1 METTK
6 QKQPVTDQDKFVRGL
21 YRNIGEL
28 ARSVKLL
35 AIALERS
42 FGPVSVEVKNG
53 KPVQADLPGI
63 APHDTADL
71 PSGLAWVNEHGFA
84 YKPGDIAKQIAK
96 KPRTW
101 CNTVK
106 VWDAIWDLFGRDGM
120 PITKQELYTSEE
132 LPKEIGWKTNNK
144 VGIESLSKILSVL
157 VRAGAM
163 ERLGRDAYHSEKPT
177 DELREAV
184 ERVAKKRKEVAA

>member
-6 QKQPVTDQDKFVRGL
+6 QEQPVTDQDKFVRGL

-28 ARSVKLL
+28 ARAVTHL
-35 AIALERS
+35 ANSITVAFPPKMDFDQIR
-42 FGPVSVEVKNG
+42 EVA
-53 KPVQADLPGI
+53 VQENLPGI
-63 APHDTADL
+63 GQDDTSGL
-71 PSGLAWVNEHGFA
+71 PSGLRWVNEPGVA
-84 YKPGDIAKQIAK
+84 YKPGDIAKEIAK

-106 VWDAIWDLFGRDGM
+106 VWEWLADKYTVFSLCDMARDVGEISRITNGR
-120 PITKQELYTSEE
+120 ISAASYSRIVSTLK
-132 LPKEIGWKTNNK
+132 
-144 VGIESLSKILSVL
+144 
-157 VRAGAM
+157 RAGAIYKTTRNTYM
-163 ERLGRDAYHSEKPT
+163 PLKPT

>member
-1 METTK
+1 MSEPSPNLRAFTPEEWK
-6 QKQPVTDQDKFVRGL
+6 IVAGI
-21 YRNIGEL
+21 YRRLGKLTEALRLSSAKPAPAAEPTQATLDLEPGSI
-28 ARSVKLL
+28 ARE
-35 AIALERS
+35 IA
-42 FGPVSVEVKNG
+42 
-53 KPVQADLPGI
+53 A
-63 APHDTADL
+63 
-71 PSGLAWVNEHGFA
+71 
-84 YKPGDIAKQIAK
+84 

-132 LPKEIGWKTNNK
+132 LTKEIGLKTNNK

>member
-1 METTK
+1 MTK
-6 QKQPVTDQDKFVRGL
+6 EDHDLLAGI
-21 YRNIGEL
+21 YRNSEKIAEL
-28 ARSVKLL
+28 LTMLGSVVQRATGVSPFSKPQQPEQATLDLEPGTIARE
-35 AIALERS
+35 IAS
-42 FGPVSVEVKNG
+42 
-53 KPVQADLPGI
+53 
-63 APHDTADL
+63 
-71 PSGLAWVNEHGFA
+71 
-84 YKPGDIAKQIAK
+84 

-184 ERVAKKRKEVAA
+184 ERVARKRKEVAA